1 MPCQRQ
7 VCVGDA
13 IFDNLGRDLWLTYR
27 LPVHADFRG
36 WSWVGAYAKNLVIRN
51 VVEKNVI

>member
-1 MPCQRQ
+1 M
-7 VCVGDA
+7 GDA

-27 LPVHADFRG
+27 LPVHADLRG

-51 VVEKNVI
+51 VVEKNVF